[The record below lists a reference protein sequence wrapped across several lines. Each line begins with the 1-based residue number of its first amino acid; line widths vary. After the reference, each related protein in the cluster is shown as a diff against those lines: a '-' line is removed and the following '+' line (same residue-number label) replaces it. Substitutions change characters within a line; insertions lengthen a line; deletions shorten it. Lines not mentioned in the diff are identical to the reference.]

1 MPRKVAV
8 GKVPSTFFYTRK
20 LSPSTENLRTIMNR
34 KTWPSLSPLRASAVV
49 AESALMVRFHKEGR
63 LPDLANTWRTRF
75 LQRGLVVKDKN
86 KPQELF
92 FSLGPWPTCAAALC
106 ISVEKVTT
114 ADKHV
119 YYSLPTPLTKEH
131 LHWKVVEKFADWQ
144 VVQTTIVSPLHAGI
158 LQKGSKKK
166 AADLQVPT
174 LPGLWR
180 ERTKTPVPLLKHAAA
195 FAFWDISNFYIKLL
209 LQDKLAATFFV
220 CLGILI
226 LALFRS

>member
-92 FSLGPWPTCAAALC
+92 FSLGPWPTCAAAQPRWL
-106 ISVEKVTT
+106 SVW
-114 ADKHV
+114 
-119 YYSLPTPLTKEH
+119 P
-131 LHWKVVEKFADWQ
+131 
-144 VVQTTIVSPLHAGI
+144 
-158 LQKGSKKK
+158 
-166 AADLQVPT
+166 
-174 LPGLWR
+174 
-180 ERTKTPVPLLKHAAA
+180 RTNTGVLR
-195 FAFWDISNFYIKLL
+195 
-209 LQDKLAATFFV
+209 
-220 CLGILI
+220 
-226 LALFRS
+226 FRSLRPRTRRTVESQ

>member
-1 MPRKVAV
+1 M
-8 GKVPSTFFYTRK
+8 
-20 LSPSTENLRTIMNR
+20 
-34 KTWPSLSPLRASAVV
+34 
-49 AESALMVRFHKEGR
+49 
-63 LPDLANTWRTRF
+63 
-75 LQRGLVVKDKN
+75 
-86 KPQELF
+86 
-92 FSLGPWPTCAAALC
+92 
-106 ISVEKVTT
+106 
-114 ADKHV
+114 
-119 YYSLPTPLTKEH
+119 
-131 LHWKVVEKFADWQ
+131 EKFADWQ
-144 VVQTTIVSPLHAGI
+144 VVQTTIVSSLHAGI